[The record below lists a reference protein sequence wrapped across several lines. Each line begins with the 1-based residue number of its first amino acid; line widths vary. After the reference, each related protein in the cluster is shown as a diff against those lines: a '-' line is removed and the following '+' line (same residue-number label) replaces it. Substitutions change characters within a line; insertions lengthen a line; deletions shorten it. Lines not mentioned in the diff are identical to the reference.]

1 MTNLMATSQDKA
13 QQANARSLFRKQ
25 LLIENLSIFLS
36 TLVFS
41 KLILFTRYP
50 VLNLPIKLSLLY
62 VYSAT
67 LDPLVVFS
75 GYKLTRFIEQVRDYE

>member
-1 MTNLMATSQDKA
+1 MATPQDKN
-13 QQANARSLFRKQ
+13 QLNPRFLFRKQ
-25 LLIENLSIFLS
+25 LLVENAAIFLS

-50 VLNLPIKLSLLY
+50 VLNIPIKFSLLY

-75 GYKLTRFIEQVRDYE
+75 GYKLTRFIEQVRE